1 VIEPLHAPR
10 LLGRYRVVRLLGQG
24 GMGSVYLAED
34 TQLGRQVAV
43 KVPHQSMSN
52 SGTLRARLIGEAR
65 AAAAIDHPN
74 LCPIYDVGEDQGIP
88 YLVMPFVAGT
98 PLSSLIGPE
107 HFWEPAR
114 ALALVYKVALAVGA
128 AHARNVIHRDLKP
141 GNIMVRPGD
150 DPLVM
155 DFGLARQADDCSR
168 PLTHS
173 GALGTP
179 AYMSPEQMEDARTV
193 GPSTDVYAL
202 GVILYELLTGQR
214 PFDGSLPV
222 LCGQVLFMEP
232 GPPSS
237 LRPGL
242 PQWLDA
248 VCLKALAKRPE
259 HRYLS
264 MDAFSSALKPSPTA
278 RPTDHRPAPVPVVPA
293 LRIHPVGNVLL
304 EPGQCK
310 MVEVRVSRHQC
321 PGRIEL
327 WLEGRTPG
335 VPLGTGEIAAGSDH
349 TVIKLRAGVQTRP
362 GPRIIRLHARS
373 PLVQTVIPVQV
384 MIAQVPLP
392 GEIVNSLGM
401 NFVLV
406 RPGSFPQSESGDS
419 EREPEIG
426 RPFYVGVSEVT
437 KGQYERIMGLAREG
451 DDSVRS
457 ETISWGEAEEF
468 CERLSALE
476 QEKWTAR
483 SYRLPTEMEWEYAC
497 RDEAATSKPFQF
509 CGSFQRQVRID
520 WGHSCVVSAAGSYL
534 RRTSAIGSL
543 PGNGQG
549 ESADAGCRQGDGD
562 RGISEGDILRGG
574 SWLPVGWYCHSAF
587 RGRGRVARNV
597 YAGFR
602 VVCVVRTA

>member
-1 VIEPLHAPR
+1 VIETMNSPR
-10 LLGRYRVVRLLGQG
+10 LLGRYRLLRLLGQG

-74 LCPIYDVGEDQGIP
+74 LCPIYDVGEDQGVP

-107 HFWEPAR
+107 QSWEPAR
-114 ALALVYKVALAVGA
+114 ALALVHKVAMAVGA

-141 GNIMVRPGD
+141 SNIMVRPGD

-155 DFGLARQADDCSR
+155 DFGLARQADDRNR
-168 PLTHS
+168 PLTHP

-193 GPSTDVYAL
+193 GPGTDVYAL
-202 GVILYELLTGQR
+202 GVILYELLTGER

-222 LCGQVLFMEP
+222 LCGQVLFLKP

-248 VCLKALAKRPE
+248 VCLKALEKQPD

-264 MDAFSSALKPSPTA
+264 MDAFSSALKTPPA
-278 RPTDHRPAPVPVVPA
+278 ACPAEHKPAPVPVVPA

-310 MVEVRVSRHQC
+310 MVEVRVTRQHC

-335 VPLGTGEIAAGSDH
+335 VPLGTGQIAAGLDH
-349 TVIKLRAGVQTRP
+349 TVIKLRAGVQSTP

-373 PLVQTVIPVQV
+373 PLVHTDIPVQV

-401 NFVLV
+401 NFVLI
-406 RPGSFPQSESGDS
+406 RPGNSHQGVREER
-419 EREPEIG
+419 EREPEIV
-426 RPFYVGVSEVT
+426 RPFYVGISEVT
-437 KGQYERIMGLAREG
+437 RGQYERIMGLARKGEHSG
-451 DDSVRS
+451 TS
-457 ETISWGEAEEF
+457 ETISWTEAEEF

-520 WGHSCVVSAAGSYL
+520 WGHACAVTAAGSYL

-543 PGNGQG
+543 PGNSQG
-549 ESADAGCRQGDGD
+549 ESPDSRCWQSDGD

-574 SWLPVGWYCHSAF
+574 SWLPVGWYCHSAY
-587 RGRGRVARNV
+587 RGRGKAARNV